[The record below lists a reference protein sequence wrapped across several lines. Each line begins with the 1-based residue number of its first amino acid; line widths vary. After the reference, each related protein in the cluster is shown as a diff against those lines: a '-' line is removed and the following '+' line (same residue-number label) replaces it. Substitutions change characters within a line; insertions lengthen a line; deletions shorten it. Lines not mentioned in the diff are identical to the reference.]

1 MENEKKVNSTVE
13 FCSTVV
19 KEVERRSVI
28 ITDKMTNK
36 ML

>member
-19 KEVERRSVI
+19 KEVERRLVI
-28 ITDKMTNK
+28 ITDKMTNEI
-36 ML
+36 L